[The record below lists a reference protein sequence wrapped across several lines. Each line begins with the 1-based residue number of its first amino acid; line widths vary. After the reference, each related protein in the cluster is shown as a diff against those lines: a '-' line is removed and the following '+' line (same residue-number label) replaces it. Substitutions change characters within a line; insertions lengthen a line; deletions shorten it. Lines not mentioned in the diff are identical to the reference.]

1 MSIVVEGALLLILA
15 GIAAIVVALVVRL
28 FKGAGDRASKTEDA
42 RVIQEIYQGLTRLEK
57 RIETLETILF
67 DRKQEDRSK

>member
-1 MSIVVEGALLLILA
+1 MSIFVEGALVLVLA
-15 GIAAIVVALVVRL
+15 GIAAIVVALGIKV
-28 FKGAGDRASKTEDA
+28 FKGTGDRATTVEDA

-67 DRKQEDRSK
+67 DRKQEDRRE

>member
-1 MSIVVEGALLLILA
+1 MSIFVEGALVLILA
-15 GIAAIVVALVVRL
+15 GIAAIVVALGVRL
-28 FKGAGDRASKTEDA
+28 FKKTGDRAATAEDA

-67 DRKQEDRSK
+67 DRRQEDRRE

>member
-1 MSIVVEGALLLILA
+1 VSIFVEGALVLILA
-15 GIAAIVVALVVRL
+15 GVAAVVIALGVKL
-28 FKGAGDRASKTEDA
+28 FKGTGDRDTKAEDA

-67 DRKQEDRSK
+67 DRKREDRRE

>member
-1 MSIVVEGALLLILA
+1 MSIFVEGALVLILA
-15 GIAAIVVALVVRL
+15 GVAAVVIALGVKL
-28 FKGAGDRASKTEDA
+28 FKGTGDRDTKAEDA

-67 DRKQEDRSK
+67 DRKREDRRE

>member
-1 MSIVVEGALLLILA
+1 MSIIVEGALVLILA
-15 GIAAIVVALVVRL
+15 GIAAIVVALGIRL
-28 FKGAGDRASKTEDA
+28 FKGSGDRATKAEDA

-67 DRKQEDRSK
+67 DRKREGQRE

>member
-1 MSIVVEGALLLILA
+1 VSIVVEGALLLILA
-15 GIAAIVVALVVRL
+15 GIAAIVVALGIRL
-28 FKGAGDRASKTEDA
+28 FKGAGDRATKSEDA

-67 DRKQEDRSK
+67 DRKREEERE

>member
-1 MSIVVEGALLLILA
+1 VDIVVEGALVLILA
-15 GIAAIVVALVVRL
+15 GIAAIVVAPGIRL
-28 FKGAGDRASKTEDA
+28 FKGSGDRATKAEDA

-67 DRKQEDRSK
+67 DRKREGQ